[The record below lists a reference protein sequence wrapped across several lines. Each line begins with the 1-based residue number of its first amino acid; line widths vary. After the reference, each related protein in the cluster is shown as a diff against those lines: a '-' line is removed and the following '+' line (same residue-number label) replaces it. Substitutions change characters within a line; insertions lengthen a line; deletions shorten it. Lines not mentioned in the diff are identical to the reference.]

1 MVMLLKLLAR
11 QELPDRERSEAN
23 CTISSS
29 GRGMPYLVGFLTF
42 AVTLTPHAH
51 GGSPLAGQFASGV
64 SLVEVYA
71 NVFDAQGQPI
81 TGLTADDFHV
91 SEDGEP
97 QRITTFAAGEF
108 PLSVAIGID
117 RSFSMAGQRLALAK
131 AAARTFLDALRPDD
145 QVTVLAVG
153 SEPRIVAPLSSDR
166 AASRAAIDRLDPW
179 GTTPLYDATVAALD
193 AIQPAKGRR
202 ALVLISDGRDRYSRT
217 TAADLLDEVRRRD
230 VLIYPIAIGGAR
242 PAIFAELS
250 TATGGRTLFV
260 KDPRELRSGMATIA
274 RDLRLQYLLGY
285 TPSRPPSAQPEWH
298 AIQVDVARP
307 NVHVRARDGYH
318 SR

>member
-1 MVMLLKLLAR
+1 
-11 QELPDRERSEAN
+11 
-23 CTISSS
+23 
-29 GRGMPYLVGFLTF
+29 MPYLVGFLMV
-42 AVTLTPHAH
+42 AVTVASARA
-51 GGSPLAGQFASGV
+51 GSRPTGQFASGV

-71 NVFDAQGQPI
+71 SVFDSKGQPV
-81 TGLTADDFHV
+81 TGLTVDDFRV

-145 QVTVLAVG
+145 QVMVLAVG
-153 SEPRIVAPLSSDR
+153 SEASIVAPLSPDR
-166 AASRAAIDRLDPW
+166 AAARAAIDALEPW
-179 GTTPLYDATVAALD
+179 GTTPLHDATVAALD

-202 ALVLISDGRDRYSRT
+202 ALVLISDGSDRYSRT
-217 TAADLLDEVRRRD
+217 TAPELLDEVRRRD

-260 KDPRELRSGMATIA
+260 KDPRELQSGLATIA

-285 TPSRPPSAQPEWH
+285 TPSRPPSAQPEWR
-298 AIQVDVARP
+298 AIQLQVARP
-307 NVHVRARDGYH
+307 NVRVRARDGYY

>member
-1 MVMLLKLLAR
+1 M
-11 QELPDRERSEAN
+11 
-23 CTISSS
+23 
-29 GRGMPYLVGFLTF
+29 
-42 AVTLTPHAH
+42 LTPSARA
-51 GGSPLAGQFASGV
+51 SSRPARQFASGV

-71 NVFDAQGQPI
+71 NVFDSNGQPV
-81 TGLTADDFHV
+81 TGLTMDDFRV
-91 SEDGEP
+91 SEDGDV

-108 PLSVAIGID
+108 PLSLAIGID
-117 RSFSMAGQRLALAK
+117 RSFSMAGQRLTVAK
-131 AAARTFLDALRPDD
+131 TAARTLVDALRPDD
-145 QVTVLAVG
+145 QVMVLAVG
-153 SEPRIVAPLSSDR
+153 SEASIVAPLSSDR
-166 AASRAAIDRLDPW
+166 GAARVAIDALEPW
-179 GTTPLYDATVAALD
+179 GTTPLHDATVAALD

-202 ALVLISDGRDRYSRT
+202 ALVLISDGSDRYSRT
-217 TAADLLDEVRRRD
+217 TATELLDEVRRRD

-260 KDPRELRSGMATIA
+260 KDPRELQSGMATIA

-298 AIQVDVARP
+298 AIQLQVARP
-307 NVHVRARDGYH
+307 NARIRARDGYY